1 MFSVSL
7 IGVCTWI
14 LFPLANG
21 LKVIY
26 PVDDDTAS
34 NAADMR
40 CRLSFLSEYIW
51 IALLNNELLKQMHI
65 KTKLNKQHVF
75 PRGFA
80 LDICF
85 CSDKTIV
92 LVNLK
97 SRFLN
102 S

>member
-1 MFSVSL
+1 M
-7 IGVCTWI
+7 
-14 LFPLANG
+14 
-21 LKVIY
+21 
-26 PVDDDTAS
+26 DDDTAS

-65 KTKLNKQHVF
+65 KTKLNKLYVYFKQHVF
-75 PRGFA
+75 LRGFA

-102 S
+102 STAVSM